1 MEDCNKVLERK
12 IKAYEVVENC
22 SGRTMIAFARTA
34 GKARS
39 YAYLFHDDWF
49 YPEYTEYSDFLK
61 ATSVKR
67 VRELDASYRGHA
79 CMKWDDSQDR
89 VDLVKKLN
97 WACLTEDELDCEG
110 CPATEY
116 CERYPE
122 YLEYLEEIKTIE
134 ELNQT

>member
-1 MEDCNKVLERK
+1 MLKKK
-12 IKAYEVVENC
+12 IKAYMVIENC
-22 SGRTMIAFARTA
+22 SGRTMIVFARTA

-39 YAYLFHDDWF
+39 YAFLFHDDCF
-49 YPEYTEYSDFLK
+49 FPEYSEYSVFLT

-67 VRELDASYRGHA
+67 VRELDDSYRGHA
-79 CMKWDDSQDR
+79 YMKWDDSQDR
-89 VDLVKKLN
+89 VDLVQKLN
-97 WACLTEDELDCEG
+97 WSCLTEDELDCEG

>member
-1 MEDCNKVLERK
+1 MLKKK
-12 IKAYEVVENC
+12 IKACMVTENC
-22 SGRTMIAFARTA
+22 SGRTMIVFARTA
-34 GKARS
+34 GKAKS

-49 YPEYTEYSDFLK
+49 DTEYSDYLDFLK
-61 ATSVKR
+61 ETSVKR

-97 WACLTEDELDCEG
+97 WACLTEDDLDCEG

>member
-1 MEDCNKVLERK
+1 MLKKK
-12 IKAYEVVENC
+12 IKAYMVTENC
-22 SGRTMIAFARTA
+22 SGRTMIVFARTA
-34 GKARS
+34 GKAKS
-39 YAYLFHDDWF
+39 YAFLFQDDWF
-49 YPEYTEYSDFLK
+49 DTEYSEYLTFLS